1 MPRTVRFSLG
11 GKKTPPSTA
20 ATTAP
25 TTAGARA
32 RGDPAVPAVGSL
44 SDVRSAG
51 DSGLATTADDEE
63 ELEEEEEELVD
74 DDDEVLVDDEEDEE
88 EEDPLAGDID
98 DDDDDNNAADERKSR
113 KLEAAAS
120 RQYRRSVRRTRPPLP
135 KSCQGTV
142 PYAGSA
148 SSRRRRRRSVASVA
162 CWTARSRLGT
172 CVCVSARTARV
183 CWRRGLVTAAE
194 ARCGR
199 TVSALRSLGLKRR
212 VTNYRQDVH

>member
-1 MPRTVRFSLG
+1 M
-11 GKKTPPSTA
+11 
-20 ATTAP
+20 
-25 TTAGARA
+25 
-32 RGDPAVPAVGSL
+32 
-44 SDVRSAG
+44 RSAG

-113 KLEAAAS
+113 KLEAAA
-120 RQYRRSVRRTRPPLP
+120 RRREQAIQRTRPPLP

-183 CWRRGLVTAAE
+183 CLRRGLVTAAE

-199 TVSALRSLGLKRR
+199 TVSALRSLGLKGRVQ
-212 VTNYRQDVH
+212 VTN

>member
-113 KLEAAAS
+113 KLEAAA
-120 RQYRRSVRRTRPPLP
+120 
-135 KSCQGTV
+135 
-142 PYAGSA
+142 
-148 SSRRRRRRSVASVA
+148 RRREQAIQKKREANASAIAKIMSGDSSIRRKRE
-162 CWTARSRLGT
+162 L
-172 CVCVSARTARV
+172 
-183 CWRRGLVTAAE
+183 AE
-194 ARCGR
+194 AEAEERR
-199 TVSALRSLGLKRR
+199 KRR
-212 VTNYRQDVH
+212 VLDGALAPGYVRLRQRADGTRMLATGSGDGGGGALWAYGQCASFVGTKKTSN